1 MIFQVLGV
9 VVLRIA
15 QELGS
20 KGSSDMG
27 GQGNMGGSEMGGR
40 RNVGGSE
47 MGYRGSMV
55 PEMGGG
61 RGRKYETADD
71 GCTNRGFSGHGLF
84 EQHLN
89 DWSKHY
95 PSF

>member
-1 MIFQVLGV
+1 MKFQVLGV

-20 KGSSDMG
+20 KGSPEMG
-27 GQGNMGGSEMGGR
+27 GRGNMEGSEMGGR

-47 MGYRGSMV
+47 IGNRGSMV
-55 PEMGGG
+55 PEMGGS

-71 GCTNRGFSGHGLF
+71 GCTNRGFSGQPDQIMFIFRHHGLF
-84 EQHLN
+84 EH
-89 DWSKHY
+89 
-95 PSF
+95 